1 MCTAC
6 FAWLHFLYVNESVRV
21 EPGNFILSPVV
32 TARMGGCNGLKNV
45 TKELRDVKKG
55 GIRARKAGLLWGLSM
70 KKSTLQVRLNRRV
83 TFDREIEVHSPS
95 FLYLIKNEEKKSFAE
110 WLIELANGGFGM
122 STDAFLKSV
131 KKFPDKG
138 VILIYY
144 LTAAC
149 VLHHTP
155 VICYVLFHDANARLY
170 V

>member
-1 MCTAC
+1 
-6 FAWLHFLYVNESVRV
+6 
-21 EPGNFILSPVV
+21 
-32 TARMGGCNGLKNV
+32 
-45 TKELRDVKKG
+45 
-55 GIRARKAGLLWGLSM
+55 M

-83 TFDREIEVHSPS
+83 TFDRQIEVHSPS

-149 VLHHTP
+149 VLYHTP